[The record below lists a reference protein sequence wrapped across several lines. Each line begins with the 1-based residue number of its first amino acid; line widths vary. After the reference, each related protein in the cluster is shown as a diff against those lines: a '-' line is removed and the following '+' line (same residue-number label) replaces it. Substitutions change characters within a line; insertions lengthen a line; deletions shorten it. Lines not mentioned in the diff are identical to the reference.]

1 MATDNKLSSILEFL
15 YKTSQYKNFFTKF
28 HIEELIT
35 EIDKSEV
42 GYNCSLITEQYTF
55 NEVYELTG
63 AMDAG
68 GKVLYN
74 FFTRFKLN
82 KNGNFMENKSYSANN
97 ADNDF
102 FLGIQVEGLSVDYG
116 SEKVIINWRIT
127 YHNNE

>member
-63 AMDAG
+63 GMDG
-68 GKVLYN
+68 GV
-74 FFTRFKLN
+74 RFCITFLQDLN
-82 KNGNFMENKSYSANN
+82 
-97 ADNDF
+97 
-102 FLGIQVEGLSVDYG
+102 
-116 SEKVIINWRIT
+116 
-127 YHNNE
+127 